1 MDNNFDNKDNDKK
14 RFFSKGN
21 IFGVIVL
28 ILLFAMFIQNIRLDK
43 EINDAN
49 IKLNSIYGI
58 RDEISSIKY
67 DVQNELKKQV
77 QVFSE
82 SYTDIKSFNPESKTY
97 AVEVR
102 LTPREYTQNDKVYV
116 MIENMKNGN
125 RNKFEAV
132 NNQGKFIALCEN
144 LDFSSDVNIWGIIEN
159 SDNVRQEYVET
170 VDPKERF
177 VLNIEDSYFDGSIG
191 FEYKSKIVS
200 FQGEMRVN
208 IINPSENNSVE
219 KCDCVLYVSD
229 KEYKTIPLVKS
240 NDNFYDL
247 EYRGNIDEKINIDE
261 NDTFTAKIIVE
272 DKNGF
277 IYEKIVEKM
286 GFINGNFES
295 LNYDY
300 SQNIIY

>member
-1 MDNNFDNKDNDKK
+1 M
-14 RFFSKGN
+14 
-21 IFGVIVL
+21 
-28 ILLFAMFIQNIRLDK
+28 
-43 EINDAN
+43 
-49 IKLNSIYGI
+49 Y
-58 RDEISSIKY
+58 
-67 DVQNELKKQV
+67 
-77 QVFSE
+77 
-82 SYTDIKSFNPESKTY
+82 
-97 AVEVR
+97 
-102 LTPREYTQNDKVYV
+102 
-116 MIENMKNGN
+116 
-125 RNKFEAV
+125 
-132 NNQGKFIALCEN
+132 
-144 LDFSSDVNIWGIIEN
+144 
-159 SDNVRQEYVET
+159 
-170 VDPKERF
+170 
-177 VLNIEDSYFDGSIG
+177 
-191 FEYKSKIVS
+191 
-200 FQGEMRVN
+200 VN
-208 IINPSENNSVE
+208 IINPSDNSSVE

>member
-1 MDNNFDNKDNDKK
+1 MDNNFDNKDNNKK
-14 RFFSKGN
+14 SFFNKRN
-21 IFGVIVL
+21 VFGVFV
-28 ILLFAMFIQNIRLDK
+28 ILFLCAIFIQNMGLKERL
-43 EINDAN
+43 NN
-49 IKLNSIYGI
+49 MNNTLNSFYGI
-58 RDEISSIKY
+58 RDEISNIKY
-67 DVQNELKKQV
+67 DVHNELKKQV
-77 QVFSE
+77 EVFSE
-82 SYTDIKSFNPESKTY
+82 SYIDIKSFNPENKTY
-97 AVEVR
+97 AAEVR
-102 LTPREYTQNDKVYV
+102 LTPREYTRNDKIYV
-116 MIENMKNGN
+116 IVESMEDGS

-144 LDFSSDVNIWGIIEN
+144 LDFSVDVNIWGSVEN
-159 SDNVRQEYVET
+159 GDNVRQEYVET
-170 VDPKERF
+170 VSPKDKF
-177 VLNIEDSYFDGSIG
+177 ALNIENSHFDGSIG
-191 FEYKSKIVS
+191 FEYKSKNLS
-200 FQGEMRVN
+200 LQGEMYVN
-208 IINPSENNSVE
+208 IINPSDNSSVE